1 MSMIFSPLQI
11 CPMSLSHRAV
21 MAPLTRSRSEQP
33 GDVPGQLMR
42 EYYAQRASAGGLIIS
57 EGTTISISSRG
68 WLGAPGLYTDQQ
80 VKGWKQVT
88 YAVHVK
94 GGRMFSQLWHT
105 GRSSHVEMTGGLAP
119 VSASVDP
126 AYWQDAAHLTS
137 TLSGWVPPS
146 PHRAL
151 EIPEI
156 AAIVEDYR
164 QAARRAMAA
173 GFDGVELHGAN
184 GYLPD
189 QFLQDG
195 SNKRTDRYGGSIK
208 NRARFMLELV
218 DALASV
224 WGAERVG
231 VRISPSGEWG
241 DISDSNPDATFGYLA
256 GKLDAVGLAYLHII
270 EPRIKGDDTL
280 HEGQDDVAAAT
291 LRKFFKGTII
301 AAGGFTRE
309 SAQDIVARGDADLVA
324 FGRHF
329 SSNPDLPERLKH
341 NLPLNHYKRD
351 AFWGGD
357 ESGYNDFATYEEQA
371 KAA

>member
-1 MSMIFSPLQI
+1 MEHRLYTSVKVGPYQ
-11 CPMSLSHRAV
+11 LSHRVV
-21 MAPLTRSRSEQP
+21 MAPLTRLRSTQP
-33 GDVPGQLMR
+33 SDAASEMMAVHYG
-42 EYYAQRASAGGLIIS
+42 QRASHGGLQIA
-57 EGTTISISSRG
+57 EGTAVSLSARSY
-68 WLGAPGLYTDQQ
+68 LGAPAIYSEEQ
-80 VKGWKQVT
+80 VAGWKKVT
-88 YAVHVK
+88 DAVHAK
-94 GGRMFSQLWHT
+94 GGRIFVQLFHGGRQSHT
-105 GRSSHVEMTGGLAP
+105 FMTGGGAP
-119 VSASVDP
+119 VAPSVVPEYQGVALTDEGFVP
-126 AYWQDAAHLTS
+126 A
-137 TLSGWVPPS
+137 S

-151 EIPEI
+151 GIEEIPAIIEDFRH
-156 AAIVEDYR
+156 AAK
-164 QAARRAMAA
+164 MALKA

-195 SNKRTDRYGGSIK
+195 TNKRTDAYGGPVE

-241 DISDSNPDATFGYLA
+241 EISDSDPDATFGYLA
-256 GKLDAVGLAYLHII
+256 GKLDAYGLAYLHII

-309 SAQDIVARGDADLVA
+309 TAQDIVARGDADLVA

-329 SSNPDLPERLKH
+329 SANPDLPERLKRD
-341 NLPLNHYKRD
+341 LPLNHYKRD

-357 ESGYNDFATYEEQA
+357 ESGYNDFSTYAEQA
-371 KAA
+371 QAA

>member
-1 MSMIFSPLQI
+1 MEHRLYSSVKVGPYE
-11 CPMSLSHRAV
+11 LSHRV
-21 MAPLTRSRSEQP
+21 VLAPLTRLRSVQP
-33 GDVPGQLMR
+33 SDAASDMMAVHYG
-42 EYYAQRASAGGLIIS
+42 QRASQGGLLIA
-57 EGTTISISSRG
+57 EGTAVSQSGRSY
-68 WLGAPGLYTDQQ
+68 LGAPAIYTEEQ
-80 VKGWKQVT
+80 VAGWRKVT
-88 YAVHVK
+88 EAVHAK
-94 GGRMFSQLWHT
+94 GGRIFVQLFHG
-105 GRSSHVEMTGGLAP
+105 GRQSHVFMTGGTDPVAP
-119 VSASVDP
+119 SVVP
-126 AYWQDAAHLTS
+126 EFQSVALTNE
-137 TLSGWVPPS
+137 GFVPVS
-146 PHRAL
+146 PHRELA
-151 EIPEI
+151 IDEI
-156 AAIVEDYR
+156 AAIVEDFR
-164 QAARRAMAA
+164 HAAKMALKA

-195 SNKRTDRYGGSIK
+195 SNKRTDAYGGPIE

-329 SSNPDLPERLKH
+329 SSNPDLPARLKH

>member
-1 MSMIFSPLQI
+1 MEHRLYSSVKVGPYE
-11 CPMSLSHRAV
+11 LSHRV
-21 MAPLTRSRSEQP
+21 VLAPLTRLRSVQP
-33 GDVPGQLMR
+33 SDAASDMMAVHYG
-42 EYYAQRASAGGLIIS
+42 QRASQGGLLI
-57 EGTTISISSRG
+57 
-68 WLGAPGLYTDQQ
+68 A
-80 VKGWKQVT
+80 GWKKVT
-88 YAVHVK
+88 EAVHAK
-94 GGRMFSQLWHT
+94 GGRIFVQLFHG
-105 GRSSHVEMTGGLAP
+105 GRQSHVFMTGGTDPVAP
-119 VSASVDP
+119 SVVP
-126 AYWQDAAHLTS
+126 EFQSVALTNE
-137 TLSGWVPPS
+137 GFVPVS
-146 PHRAL
+146 PHRELA
-151 EIPEI
+151 IDEI
-156 AAIVEDYR
+156 AAIVEDFR
-164 QAARRAMAA
+164 HAAKMALKA

-195 SNKRTDRYGGSIK
+195 SNKRSDAYGGPIE

-291 LRKFFKGTII
+291 LRKFFKGSII

-357 ESGYNDFATYEEQA
+357 ESGYNDFATYAEQA